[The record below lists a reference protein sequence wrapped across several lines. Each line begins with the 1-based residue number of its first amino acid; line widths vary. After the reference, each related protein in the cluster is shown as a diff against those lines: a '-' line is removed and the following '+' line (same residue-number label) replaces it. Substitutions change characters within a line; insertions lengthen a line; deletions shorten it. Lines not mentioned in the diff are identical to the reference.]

1 MLKPFAAVGTDERSE
16 VGVSSHVRVQV
27 GRPVEGLFAD
37 DTDVGFDGGVRQA
50 VTRQVARLAEGARA
64 DFTLEWLLPS
74 VNPL

>member
-1 MLKPFAAVGTDERSE
+1 M
-16 VGVSSHVRVQV
+16 RVQV
-27 GRPVEGLFAD
+27 GRPIEGLFAD

-64 DFTLEWLLPS
+64 DLALERLLPS

>member
-1 MLKPFAAVGTDERSE
+1 M
-16 VGVSSHVRVQV
+16 RVQV
-27 GRPVEGLFAD
+27 GRPVEGFLAD

-64 DFTLEWLLPS
+64 DFALEWLLPS

>member
-1 MLKPFAAVGTDERSE
+1 M
-16 VGVSSHVRVQV
+16 SSHVRVQV
-27 GRPVEGLFAD
+27 GRPIEGFLAD

-64 DFTLEWLLPS
+64 DLALERLLPS